1 MAKFIAVLKS
11 KFFRQLFYDVTI
23 NEARIKQ
30 LNLIGLICFY
40 GGNVEVFFSYDP
52 TTSKW
57 LFCFDGNI
65 VVSADWNAVQR
76 KCIDFHLQPFLLI
89 YANPD
94 RDPVDISQLLKRT
107 VIQTK
112 NNHCKSIQREKDLKS
127 RHYSTYAEHCI
138 MTKTGYSVHTISI
151 DCRHRLVITFVL

>member
-1 MAKFIAVLKS
+1 MLFLLSFFFLS
-11 KFFRQLFYDVTI
+11 KLFYDVTI

-40 GGNVEVFFSYDP
+40 GGTIEVFFSYDHQ
-52 TTSKW
+52 TSKW

-76 KCIDFHLQPFLLI
+76 KCIEFHLQPFLLI

-94 RDPVDISQLLKRT
+94 RDPIDISQLLKRT
-107 VIQTK
+107 VIQTQK
-112 NNHCKSIQREKDLKS
+112 SSCK
-127 RHYSTYAEHCI
+127 
-138 MTKTGYSVHTISI
+138 
-151 DCRHRLVITFVL
+151 F

>member
-1 MAKFIAVLKS
+1 M
-11 KFFRQLFYDVTI
+11 TI
-23 NEARIKQ
+23 SDARIKQ
-30 LNLIGLICFY
+30 LNLIGLVCFY
-40 GGNVEVFFSYDP
+40 GGTVEVFFSYDS

-112 NNHCKSIQREKDLKS
+112 QTDCKYLFDEKKSSISMPHVL
-127 RHYSTYAEHCI
+127 RHN
-138 MTKTGYSVHTISI
+138 
-151 DCRHRLVITFVL
+151 